1 MLLREVLTPNDPKLV
16 ALAQYLTDRA
26 TDTGAKKTVDIET
39 FINMA
44 SNMGVNITVD
54 QLRDIATQVPLK
66 NVILNVTDDQVVLKG
81 AGESDT
87 VTDTMTVDQAE
98 DTVEKMAKRA
108 VK

>member
-26 TDTGAKKTVDIET
+26 TDTGAKKTVDVTT

-44 SNMGVNITVD
+44 DNMGVNITVD
-54 QLRDIATQVPLK
+54 QLRDMASQEPLK

-81 AGESDT
+81 AGEGET
-87 VTDTMTVDQAE
+87 VSDTMTVDQAE
-98 DTVEKMAKRA
+98 KTVEKMAKRA
-108 VK
+108 AK